1 MKHLYRLFLLSCFAV
16 FMSSCEKDLPTY
28 SYSQNMLNF
37 ALSTMADTL
46 QNHSF
51 IYSKGSTVDTVWV
64 TVYTLGYVVN
74 EDRPIELQQVL
85 TGTNDA
91 QAGVHYVSFDDA
103 NLKKFY
109 YIPANAT
116 RARIPIVL
124 LKDASLTTQAYNL
137 AFTFKTNDYFTTG
150 YQQYSKITI
159 TVSNMLSKPKYWTS
173 VCNYYFGKYGT
184 VRHQFMIDASGYK
197 WDDDFLLNVLHTN
210 STWEAD
216 QAYMAYFATFFKKKL
231 TELNATREAQG
242 LGKLAEADGTIITFS
257 YAD

>member
-1 MKHLYRLFLLSCFAV
+1 MKHLYRLFILSCVAV
-16 FMSSCEKDLPTY
+16 LISSCEKDLPTY
-28 SYSQNMLNF
+28 SYKQNMLNF
-37 ALSTMADTL
+37 SRALADSV

-64 TVYTLGYVVN
+64 RVSTLGYVVN
-74 EDRPIELQQVL
+74 EDRPFELQQVL

-91 QAGVHYVSFDDA
+91 QPGVHYVSFDDA
-103 NLKKFY
+103 ALKKLYF
-109 YIPANAT
+109 IPANAT
-116 RARIPIVL
+116 STRIPIIL
-124 LKDASLTTQAYNL
+124 LKDATLSTQTYNL
-137 AFTFKTNDYFTTG
+137 EFTFKANDYFTTG
-150 YQQYSKITI
+150 YENYSKIMITI
-159 TVSNMLSKPKYWTS
+159 SNMLSKPRYWTG
-173 VCNYYFGKYGT
+173 VCNYYFGKYGV

-210 STWEAD
+210 STWTAD

-231 TELNATREAQG
+231 AELNATRASQG